1 MKWKWGLIVLFI
13 LSIVLVGFWLTGGS
27 SLVNLYRNYLSQD
40 IANKKYTW
48 DDFAERS
55 ENNLSAG
62 YYAGSIGDNVFIW
75 TLSGL
80 KRYQH
85 RDGVSVYRYIDTC
98 QKIRDFAVQQGT
110 TSGVSEISET
120 IFINPVFTLAEWLY
134 SVRRG
139 DYVSVRYIDEAG
151 IKIIDKIHSSSNQ
164 DYPIEQ
170 LRLEQCQD

>member
-1 MKWKWGLIVLFI
+1 MLILAVMLA
-13 LSIVLVGFWLTGGS
+13 GFWLSGGY

-40 IANKKYTW
+40 ISEKKYSW
-48 DDFAERS
+48 QDFAERGGD
-55 ENNLSAG
+55 NLSAG
-62 YYAGSIGDNVFIW
+62 YYAGSIGEAVFIW

-85 RDGVSVYRYIDTC
+85 RDGVSVYRYVDTC
-98 QKIRDFAVQQGT
+98 QKIRDFAAQQGT
-110 TSGVSEISET
+110 SSNTGEIRET
-120 IFINPVFTLAEWLY
+120 IFINPVFTLKEWLY

-170 LRLEQCQD
+170 LRIEQCQD